1 MLWGH
6 WTLTFTIFVA
16 ITIITATVAKQYQT
30 HSIDTIM
37 LLTIYQKYICDDEN
51 EHSFYALAMH
61 SWFVHRQESWCKD
74 SPGWLNLPK
83 VGWTTTL
90 PDLSKVG
97 WTSTRSFQGWLNYAS
112 WLNYYPL
119 FGAELDNGVLS
130 MWCPLP
136 SLTILTIYSRPLHP
150 QCIYS
155 MLTTYLDSAALE
167 GEAWLARLC
176 MI

>member
-1 MLWGH
+1 MWVGFNEGLRGVGDGLGGLGVSCALDQRPTLW
-6 WTLTFTIFVA
+6 
-16 ITIITATVAKQYQT
+16 ATVCSGDIEPSRSLSLSQSLLLQQLSKQYQT
-30 HSIDTIM
+30 HSIDTIL
-37 LLTIYQKYICDDEN
+37 LLTIYQKNICDDEN

-119 FGAELDNGVLS
+119 FGAELDKGVLS

-136 SLTILTIYSRPLHP
+136 SLTILTI
-150 QCIYS
+150 
-155 MLTTYLDSAALE
+155 
-167 GEAWLARLC
+167 
-176 MI
+176 